1 MDMPFVWHEGKASL
15 MYYPQEGDPSEVP
28 FQDEMLYLGE
38 VEDLHAALLDGAA
51 PYLTLEESRNHVR
64 TIVALY
70 ESARTGKEVSL
81 D

>member
-1 MDMPFVWHEGKASL
+1 MDQPFVWQEAPPRL
-15 MYYPQEGDPSEVP
+15 VYYPQEGEPHEVP

-38 VEDLHAALLDGAA
+38 VEDLHAAVLDGAA

-70 ESARTGKEVSL
+70 ESARTGQEVSL
-81 D
+81 G